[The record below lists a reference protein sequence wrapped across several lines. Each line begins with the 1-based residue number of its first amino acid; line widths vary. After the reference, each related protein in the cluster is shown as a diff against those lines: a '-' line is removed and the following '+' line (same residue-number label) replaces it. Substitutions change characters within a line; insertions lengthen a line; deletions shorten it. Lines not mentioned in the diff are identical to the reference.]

1 MIEQSTVFLPV
12 FLPIFLFDDV
22 RVEPQTFKILK
33 AGSAVP
39 LEPKAFNVLLFLIEN
54 RGRLIEKGEIL
65 DAIWKE
71 TNVTENA
78 LTREITKLRKALGDD
93 PKAAKY
99 IQTVHTRGYRFIAAV
114 EVKNGQTTN
123 GSGEKKALVAE
134 ERENGFHEAA
144 LIVTASPIAVAKEA
158 KPKHGGWRLFSPKAL
173 ALVGGLGV
181 FFIGAVFFW
190 KTSSETKRPET
201 NNAIS
206 SLAVLPFK
214 SLGTGGGDAYLGV
227 EIADALITKLSNST
241 RLAVRPTTSVLS
253 YTESNQDLA
262 EIGRALKVD
271 YVLSGRIQ
279 RPDNHVTVQLVRIR
293 DGAALQTTTF
303 DEKFTD
309 IFQIEDALSA
319 KILNALMVTLHSEE
333 QMRLRK
339 RYTESPQ
346 AYEAFLKAH
355 YFMNKATREEID
367 TGIEYFQQ
375 AIALDPKYALA
386 YAGLADCYHRLGNYG
401 VAPADFVP
409 QSRTAIM
416 KALELDDTVAYA
428 HSILGRMAYQYDW
441 DFPKADREYK
451 RARQLQ
457 PTLVHQWYA
466 SYLLALNRAPE
477 AEIEYRKFA
486 DFLPFLPGNFGLA
499 QYFYFM
505 RQDDH
510 AVDLVRKKLEVNP
523 NHPPLRQMLGLIY
536 EQQSRTDEAIAEFQ
550 KAIELSHGNYGLGS
564 LGHLYATLGRRSDAQ
579 KTLQSLTQQSKQ
591 AYVSPYE
598 TALVYAGLGQKEK
611 ALESLEK
618 AYAERSLPAPFLRF
632 DPRLSHLRKEP
643 SFQDFAR
650 SIGLPF

>member
-1 MIEQSTVFLPV
+1 MIEQSTAFRPGL
-12 FLPIFLFDDV
+12 LPIFLFDDV
-22 RVEPQTFKILK
+22 RVEPQTFKLLK
-33 AGSAVP
+33 AGHAVP

-71 TNVTENA
+71 THVTENA

-99 IQTVHTRGYRFIAAV
+99 IQTVHTRGYRFIAEV
-114 EVKNGQTTN
+114 EVENGQATN
-123 GSGEKKALVAE
+123 GSGEKKAVLAE
-134 ERENGFHEAA
+134 EQENGFQKVAPFVA
-144 LIVTASPIAVAKEA
+144 RPPIVAAKEA
-158 KPKHGGWRLFSPKAL
+158 KPKHGVWRLLSPKAL
-173 ALVGGLGV
+173 ALIGGIGL
-181 FFIGAVFFW
+181 FLIGAVSLW
-190 KTSSETKRPET
+190 KTSSETKRPQI
-201 NNAIS
+201 NNVIN

-214 SLGTGGGDAYLGV
+214 SLSAGGGDEYLGV

-241 RLAVRPTTSVLS
+241 RLVIRPTTTVLP

-271 YVLSGRIQ
+271 YVLSGKIQ
-279 RPDNHVTVQLVRIR
+279 RPDNHMTVQLVRIR
-293 DGAALQTTTF
+293 DGVSLQTATF
-303 DEKFTD
+303 DEQFTD
-309 IFQIEDALSA
+309 IFQIEDSLSA
-319 KILNALMVTLHSEE
+319 KVMSALMVTLDSEE
-333 QMRLRK
+333 QMQWRK

-355 YFMNKATREEID
+355 YFMNKATKEGID
-367 TGIEYFQQ
+367 KGLEHFQQ

-386 YAGLADCYHRLGNYG
+386 YAGLADCYHKLGNHG
-401 VAPADFVP
+401 VAPAAFVP

-466 SYLLALNRAPE
+466 SYLLALNRTPE
-477 AEIEYRKFA
+477 AEIEYRKFE

-510 AVDLVRKKLEVNP
+510 AVDLVRKKLEMNP
-523 NHPPLRQMLGLIY
+523 NYPPLHQMLGLIY
-536 EQQSRTDEAIAEFQ
+536 EQQGRTDEAIAEFQ

-564 LGHLYATLGRRSDAQ
+564 LGHLYATLGEEARPSRRSSRSPSNRSAP
-579 KTLQSLTQQSKQ
+579 TFRLTRR
-591 AYVSPYE
+591 
-598 TALVYAGLGQKEK
+598 
-611 ALESLEK
+611 
-618 AYAERSLPAPFLRF
+618 RSFLPDSARRRRLWRVLR
-632 DPRLSHLRKEP
+632 RLTPNDLCRHNS
-643 SFQDFAR
+643 SA
-650 SIGLPF
+650 SIRA